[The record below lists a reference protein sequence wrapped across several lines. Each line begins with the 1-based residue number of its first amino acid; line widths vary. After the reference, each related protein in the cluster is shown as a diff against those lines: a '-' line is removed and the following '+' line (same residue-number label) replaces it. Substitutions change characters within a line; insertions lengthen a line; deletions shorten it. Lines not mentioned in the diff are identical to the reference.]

1 MFYLSQLKREADKF
15 AQNKK
20 NIVVACVLLCV
31 VIAGGWLVYRYY
43 NHSAERENRNVV
55 NTVQSVEDDNQRARD
70 NINTAIDDSQR
81 TVDENKAVINDSR
94 QLIESSQRKLEQA
107 KRIFDEIDR
116 ANQRND

>member
-70 NINTAIDDSQR
+70 NINTATEQIRQARQQLDVVTRAIDDSQR
-81 TVDENKAVINDSR
+81 TVDENRAVIAGTL
-94 QLIESSQRKLEQA
+94 LIGYIA
-107 KRIFDEIDR
+107 K
-116 ANQRND
+116 